1 MAVVGA
7 AGLIVGGS
15 AGYFYGSSVSQAKI
29 EQEASEARRELSGK
43 VAMYDWSN
51 NNNPFVFELFQD
63 RTGVKVVYDVF
74 DSDDEAFAKLEA
86 GGSGYDVVVLTD
98 KYVRN
103 AIERGY
109 VRKLDKELIPNLK
122 YLDPKFRELEYDPG
136 NNYSVPYGF
145 GSTAIG
151 LNSDEVKDLR
161 SWKQFFDPN
170 YLQKYR
176 KKFSMLEDPPE
187 VVFATKLYLGKEL
200 DDWSDSTMEEVK
212 EALIKQKP
220 YIAGYFS
227 TDKYLPGLENGSL
240 LAAHAYNGDVLTM
253 KYGDGFKN
261 ISYLIP
267 EEGAIAWIDNLLVPK
282 DAPNPEAAQA
292 LINYLIDPLVA
303 AYKTISVYIAMPI
316 PATKKLL
323 PPELA
328 EEPAL
333 IPPPDLMKRLYLS
346 PVMTDEKRA
355 KINDIWEQVLA
366 A

>member
-7 AGLIVGGS
+7 AGLLVGGS
-15 AGYFYGSSVSQAKI
+15 AGYFYRSSVSPSKV
-29 EQEASEARRELSGK
+29 EQEISEAKKEIRGK

-51 NNNPFVFELFQD
+51 NNNPFVFKLFKD
-63 RTGVKVVYDVF
+63 RTGVDVIYDLF

-98 KYVRN
+98 KYVKN
-103 AIERGY
+103 AIDRGY
-109 VRKLDKELIPNLK
+109 IRKLDQSLIPNLK
-122 YLDPKFRELEYDPG
+122 YLDPKFRDLKYDPG
-136 NNYSVPYGF
+136 NKYSVPYGF

-151 LNSDEVKDLR
+151 FNSKRIKDLT
-161 SWKQFFDPN
+161 SWKQYFDPSYLSN
-170 YLQKYR
+170 Y
-176 KKFSMLEDPPE
+176 KKKVSMLEDPPE
-187 VVFATKLYLGKEL
+187 VMFATKLYLGKRL

-220 YIAGYFS
+220 YLAGYFG
-227 TDKYLPGLENGSL
+227 TDKYIPNLENGSL
-240 LAAHAYNGDVLTM
+240 VAAHAYNGDVLTA
-253 KYGDGFKN
+253 KYGDGFKD

-267 EEGAIAWIDNLLVPK
+267 EEGAVAWIDNMLVPK

-292 LINYLIDPLVA
+292 LINFLIDPLVA

-323 PPELA
+323 PSELA
-328 EEPAL
+328 NEPAL
-333 IPPPDLMKRLYLS
+333 IPPPEQMRKLYLS
-346 PVMTDEKRA
+346 PVLTDKIRA

>member
-1 MAVVGA
+1 MAVIGA

-15 AGYFYGSSVSQAKI
+15 AGYFYGSSISQTKVEQGIGEAK
-29 EQEASEARRELSGK
+29 RELEGK

-51 NNNPFVFELFQD
+51 NNNPFVFEIFKD
-63 RTGVKVVYDVF
+63 RTGVEVIYDLF
-74 DSDDEAFAKLEA
+74 NSDDEAFAKLEA

-98 KYVRN
+98 KYVKN

-109 VRKLDKELIPNLK
+109 VRKLDKDLIPNLK

-151 LNSDEVKDLR
+151 YNSNEIKDLT
-161 SWKQFFDPN
+161 SWKQYFDPS
-170 YLQKYR
+170 YLQKYKR
-176 KKFSMLEDPPE
+176 KVSMLEDPPE
-187 VVFATKLYLGKEL
+187 VVFATKLYLGKDL
-200 DDWSDSTMEEVK
+200 DDWSDATMDEVK

-220 YIAGYFS
+220 YLAGYFS

-240 LAAHAYNGDVLTM
+240 YASHAYNGDILTA

-267 EEGAIAWIDNLLVPK
+267 EEGAIAWIDNMLIPK
-282 DAPNPEAAQA
+282 DAPNPEAAHA
-292 LINYLIDPLVA
+292 LINFLIDPLVA

-323 PPELA
+323 PQELA

-333 IPPPDLMKRLYLS
+333 IPSPKQMKKLYLS
-346 PVMTDEKRA
+346 PVLTDEKRA